1 MKDDVTK
8 EKKPKAPKEPK
19 AKKDPVKKSD
29 PKQLKKLSKFNKRE
43 S

>member
-8 EKKPKAPKEPK
+8 EKRPKAPKEPK